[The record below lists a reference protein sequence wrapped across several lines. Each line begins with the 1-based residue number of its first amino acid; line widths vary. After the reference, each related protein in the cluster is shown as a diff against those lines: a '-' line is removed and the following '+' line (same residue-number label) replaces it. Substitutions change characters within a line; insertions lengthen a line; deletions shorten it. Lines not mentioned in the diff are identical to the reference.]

1 MPFGVRPECSTVLAV
16 DRESAVGL
24 ATIRRAENSQNET
37 SMTAANDLAIRR
49 ALEAAGVEFI
59 DENGS
64 GPGVCLRKAQ
74 QRGKRK

>member
-1 MPFGVRPECSTVLAV
+1 MPFGVRPQCSTVLAV

-24 ATIRRAENSQNET
+24 ATIRRAENSQHET
-37 SMTAANDLAIRR
+37 SMTAANDLAVRR
-49 ALEAAGVEFI
+49 ALEAAGVEL